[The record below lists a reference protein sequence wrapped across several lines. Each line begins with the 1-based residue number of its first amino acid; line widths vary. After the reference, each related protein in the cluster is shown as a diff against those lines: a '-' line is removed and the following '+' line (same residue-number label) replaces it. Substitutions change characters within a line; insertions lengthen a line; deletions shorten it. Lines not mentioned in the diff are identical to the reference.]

1 MRRKSPH
8 GINSTPRA
16 TNPWNSIGLATLLL
30 GVSLVSTPL
39 LGQEA
44 SESSTGSGAQES
56 QAAGVSS
63 TSAANPVNPD
73 PVAQETPD
81 ETETQNNAERLAA
94 AFQATQKDLS
104 AESLDR
110 VIETCESVLSGE
122 PNPDDQAYAV
132 QLAVWGLTQR
142 SGLEDVT
149 HEAAIQSLDRAIE
162 LNPKAWKAYLARA
175 WHFGSDAKF
184 EQAIS
189 DLDVAIDLEPKST
202 KAWFNRAELH
212 YQLENYVLAVR
223 DYTRV
228 IVMDPRDAQ
237 AYTGRGHAYFQLTK
251 HQEAMSDYQKVVL
264 LTEGSP
270 AALMHRAEV
279 CQTVGLWEKARDDYQ
294 LAAARDPKSGLPQ
307 VRLAWLYATCPD
319 SSIADPDLAV
329 QLAERAIKLRGSD
342 DWSAANTLATACA
355 TAGDFE
361 RANAILAEWE
371 ALLTGS
377 DLELLHSTREVV
389 AQLSEAQEK
398 K

>member
-8 GINSTPRA
+8 GINSMPRA

-142 SGLEDVT
+142 SGL
-149 HEAAIQSLDRAIE
+149 R
-162 LNPKAWKAYLARA
+162 
-175 WHFGSDAKF
+175 
-184 EQAIS
+184 
-189 DLDVAIDLEPKST
+189 
-202 KAWFNRAELH
+202 
-212 YQLENYVLAVR
+212 
-223 DYTRV
+223 
-228 IVMDPRDAQ
+228 M
-237 AYTGRGHAYFQLTK
+237 
-251 HQEAMSDYQKVVL
+251 
-264 LTEGSP
+264 
-270 AALMHRAEV
+270 
-279 CQTVGLWEKARDDYQ
+279 
-294 LAAARDPKSGLPQ
+294 
-307 VRLAWLYATCPD
+307 
-319 SSIADPDLAV
+319 
-329 QLAERAIKLRGSD
+329 
-342 DWSAANTLATACA
+342 
-355 TAGDFE
+355 
-361 RANAILAEWE
+361 
-371 ALLTGS
+371 
-377 DLELLHSTREVV
+377 
-389 AQLSEAQEK
+389 
-398 K
+398 